1 MKTFSPREI
10 SYVEWQNR
18 ATRFYLAARRLHSSD
33 LHAPAAYC
41 ASIALELL
49 LKATLVYW
57 DKSFAPQATGHDMAK
72 LGRILS
78 NKVPN
83 GAGFTV
89 PEYFYTEQ
97 RYLVVSRYPNSGKG
111 LGIPATFVYDLD
123 WTFCCLVRLV
133 PFQHNTELK
142 RVLAGRDRRALDI
155 LRNRSIRGLRASLR

>member
-1 MKTFSPREI
+1 MRQRVMIAMALSCR
-10 SYVEWQNR
+10 
-18 ATRFYLAARRLHSSD
+18 
-33 LHAPAAYC
+33 PALL
-41 ASIALELL
+41 IADEPTTALDVTIQAQILELL
-49 LKATLVYW
+49 AELKQ
-57 DKSFAPQATGHDMAK
+57 KFGMAK